1 MKTQNVKLKRLSLL
15 ALTLSVSATMLPS
28 LAAPLAHKTRNAGED
43 CNNQLIDGGAASNVR
58 RMLAEHERR
67 TNKTPAAK
75 KVEQLQFEEVDGR
88 DVYNMTNPFKT
99 KIKGQEV
106 MIIAGRVEPR
116 ANHDSEVWF
125 FAERSPGVWV
135 PVEKMF
141 SLSETEKAG
150 MKLGKRK
157 VRGEQ
162 INGMEDPFYAI
173 VDGELILGG
182 VETFKINEQGHL
194 GYRTIFYRDNGNG
207 LLHLQRFTE
216 GPRGMK
222 DIRLAQLPD
231 KSIVVITRPQDQAV
245 ENGGRGKNAIL
256 FLQNINDLT
265 ADNIKKAR
273 LIHNQTG
280 SKEWIGSNQ
289 IFPLENGDIGFLSH
303 VAMFKDEQSK
313 ERGYYVTVYTLEN
326 PEPRIL
332 LIRTDLGEADDE
344 LIAKRPDLVDVLFS
358 GGLVRN
364 GDGTAW
370 LYIGV
375 GDALAFRVLIAD
387 PFWSI
392 HSKF

>member
-1 MKTQNVKLKRLSLL
+1 MKTQNVTYKRLSLL

-28 LAAPLAHKTRNAGED
+28 FAAPLAKLTRNIGED
-43 CNNQLIDGGAASNVR
+43 CNRFLTDTGSPISVR
-58 RMLAEHERR
+58 RMLHEHTVR
-67 TNKTPAAK
+67 TAKNPAAK

-88 DVYNMTNPFKT
+88 DVYNLTNPFKT

-106 MIIAGRVEPR
+106 MVLAGRVEPR

-125 FAERSPGVWV
+125 FTERSPGVYV

-141 SLSETEKAG
+141 NLSESEKAG
-150 MKLGKRK
+150 MKLGKRI

-173 VDGELILGG
+173 IDGELILGG
-182 VETFKINEQGHL
+182 VETFKLNEQGHL

-207 LLHLQRFTE
+207 ILHLQRFTE

-222 DIRLAQLPD
+222 DIRLAQMPD
-231 KSIVVITRPQDQAV
+231 KSIVVVTRPQGERL
-245 ENGGRGKNAIL
+245 ENGGRGRNAIL
-256 FLQNINDLT
+256 FLQKIDDLT
-265 ADNIKKAR
+265 PANISKAR
-273 LIHNQTG
+273 IIHNQTG
-280 SKEWIGSNQ
+280 NKEWIGSNQ
-289 IFPLENGDIGFLSH
+289 VFPLENGDIGFLSH
-303 VAMFKDEQSK
+303 VAMFKDESTK
-313 ERGYYVTVYTLEN
+313 ERGYYISVYTLNN

-332 LIRTDLGEADDE
+332 LVRTDLGESDDE

-387 PFWSI
+387 PFEVVLTQ
-392 HSKF
+392 